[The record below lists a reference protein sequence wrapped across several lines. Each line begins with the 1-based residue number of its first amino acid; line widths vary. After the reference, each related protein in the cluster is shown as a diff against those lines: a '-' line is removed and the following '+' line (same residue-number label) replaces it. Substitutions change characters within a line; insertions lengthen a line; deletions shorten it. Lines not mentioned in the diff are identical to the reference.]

1 MNNHPNRSKSAAL
14 QYVVYS
20 VASHNALSAGSDSLE
35 ALDGAASHLVSGGMM
50 DTQFVVI
57 FTTRSRDALDR
68 FDAGQWPRDAEVV
81 FRGENEL
88 AQRYRS
94 GR

>member
-14 QYVVYS
+14 RYVVYS
-20 VASHNALSAGSDSLE
+20 VASHNALSAGSNTLE
-35 ALDGAASHLVSGGMM
+35 ALDGAADHLVSDRVM
-50 DTQFVVI
+50 DTEFVVV

-68 FDAGQWPRDAEVV
+68 FDAGRWPSDAEIV
-81 FRGENEL
+81 FRGSNEL

-94 GR
+94 K

>member
-1 MNNHPNRSKSAAL
+1 MLNLAEMTQAR
-14 QYVVYS
+14 YVVYS
-20 VASHNALSAGSDSLE
+20 VASHNALSEGGSTLA
-35 ALDGAASHLVSGGMM
+35 ALDAAAGHLVVGGMM
-50 DTQFVVI
+50 DTQFIVI

-68 FDAGQWPRDAEVV
+68 FDAGQWPRDAEIV

-88 AQRYRS
+88 AQRYRA

>member
-14 QYVVYS
+14 RYVVYS
-20 VASHNALSAGSDSLE
+20 VASHNVLSAGGSELE
-35 ALDGAASHLVSGGMM
+35 ALDGAAGHLVSGGMM
-50 DTQFVVI
+50 DTEFVVI

-68 FDAGQWPRDAEVV
+68 FDAGQWPRDAEIV
-81 FRGENEL
+81 FRGTNEL
-88 AQRYRS
+88 AQRYRT